1 MLQVMAIAAI
11 EGLMGYIE
19 REEGKKIKSVQSYVV
34 LRADARERLVYAAPC
49 LSFDSI
55 KSRFATA

>member
-1 MLQVMAIAAI
+1 MTAIAAI

-19 REEGKKIKSVQSYVV
+19 REQGKKSKSVQSYAV
-34 LRADARERLVYAAPC
+34 LRADARERLVYAASC
-49 LSFDSI
+49 LSFASI